1 MAKKKQPTASSAS
14 DPEQTKLEILE
25 SETRQLIER
34 VQELEAENAQLRVKC
49 DELRIKAA
57 QLAEAGSSVSI
68 APVATKRDAPAE
80 RTVIELGGTF
90 YRVVRP
96 RFHFESRLILA
107 TDLLVNEDLAN
118 RLLQEVPQLFEELTP
133 EA

>member
-1 MAKKKQPTASSAS
+1 MTKKKQHTASSAS

-25 SETRQLIER
+25 AETRNLIER
-34 VQELEAENAQLRVKC
+34 VQELEAENAQLRAKC
-49 DELRIKAA
+49 DELRLSAA
-57 QLAEAGSSVSI
+57 RLAEAGSSVSI
-68 APVATKRDAPAE
+68 APGATKRDAPAE

-96 RFHFESRLILA
+96 RFYFESRLILA
-107 TDLLVNEDLAN
+107 TDLLVNEEIAHK
-118 RLLQEVPQLFEELTP
+118 LLQEVPQLFEELTP